1 MKKLPHILG
10 AVLLGALLPISAQ
23 AQSGSTDTCG
33 LANRSEAL
41 QDAVMKML
49 GPWHINHQAGYVVV
63 GGMAMP
69 YPNAG
74 DNETFTFERVGNQL
88 IATSPEMQE
97 SMVFRLTEEPPWSFQ
112 AQDAEHGITAPPLTF
127 EDMGLAMGCDAKDM
141 PRLIG
146 TGTASFEGMTMN
158 FTMRVMIGS
167 LDIMYGVLHMEG
179 SMQGYE
185 YYSRRT
191 VLLTR

>member
-1 MKKLPHILG
+1 MKKLSHVLG

-33 LANRSEAL
+33 LTNRSEAL
-41 QDAVMKML
+41 QDAVMEML
-49 GPWHINHQAGYVVV
+49 GPWHINHQAGYAVM
-63 GGMAMP
+63 GGMAIP

-74 DNETFTFERVGNQL
+74 DNEVLTFERVGNQL
-88 IATSPEMQE
+88 IATSPEAQGPL
-97 SMVFRLTEEPPWSFQ
+97 VFHLTEEPFWKFV
-112 AQDAEHGITAPPLTF
+112 AVDAEHGITTPPVTF

-146 TGTASFEGMTMN
+146 TGTASFDGITMN

-167 LDIMYGVLHMEG
+167 LDIMYGVLHIEG
-179 SMQGYE
+179 TMQGYSF
-185 YYSRRT
+185 YSRRT

>member
-1 MKKLPHILG
+1 VKKLHQILSV
-10 AVLLGALLPISAQ
+10 ALVGALLPLSAQ
-23 AQSGSTDTCG
+23 AQSGGTNTCG
-33 LANRSEAL
+33 MTNRSEAL
-41 QDAVMKML
+41 QNAVMQML
-49 GPWHINHQAGYVVV
+49 GPWHVNHQAGYVVV
-63 GGMAMP
+63 GGMSLP

-74 DNETFTFERVGNQL
+74 DNETITFERTGNQL

-97 SMVFRLTEEPPWSFQ
+97 PMVFRLTEEPPWKFLT
-112 AQDAEHGITAPPLTF
+112 QDAAHGITAPPVTF
-127 EDMGLAMGCDAKDM
+127 EDMGLAMGCDAADM

-146 TGTASFEGMTMN
+146 TATASVEGMNMK

-179 SMQGYE
+179 TGQGYA